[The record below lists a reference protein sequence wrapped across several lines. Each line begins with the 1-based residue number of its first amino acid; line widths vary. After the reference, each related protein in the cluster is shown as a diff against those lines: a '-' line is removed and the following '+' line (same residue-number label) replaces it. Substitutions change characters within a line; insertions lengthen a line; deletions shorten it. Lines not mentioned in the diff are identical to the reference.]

1 MKRHIPGL
9 AQASPQE
16 RALSD
21 GSYQVR
27 VERAQ
32 YRWEK
37 QKPFYLVRFSVT
49 APEGLAGATVSGRL
63 YCTVKAL
70 WKLNWFLNAFG
81 YDPDLLGRDELD
93 EKALIGLQG
102 VLKLSHKS
110 MNGHSFFNL
119 DAFAPSDRWED
130 ISETQ
135 TTPTSAAEVA

>member
-9 AQASPQE
+9 GKASPQE
-16 RALSD
+16 DSLAD
-21 GSYQVR
+21 GTYLVR

-37 QKPFYLVRFSVT
+37 QKPFYQVRFSVVEPK
-49 APEGLAGATVSGRL
+49 ASAGITVSGRL

-70 WKLNWFLNAFG
+70 WKLNWFLNDFG

-102 VLKLSHKS
+102 VLKLSHTTL
-110 MNGHSFFNL
+110 NGHTFLNL
-119 DAFAPSDRWED
+119 DAFAPAERWDEVNEPPEP
-130 ISETQ
+130 SNS
-135 TTPTSAAEVA
+135 PAEVA

>member
-16 RALSD
+16 RELPD
-21 GSYQVR
+21 GIYLVR
-27 VERAQ
+27 VEGAQ

-49 APEGLAGATVSGRL
+49 GPEVLAGATVSGRL
-63 YCTVKAL
+63 YCTVRAL
-70 WKLNWFLNAFG
+70 WKLNWFLNDFG

-102 VLKLSHKS
+102 VLKLSHS
-110 MNGHSFFNL
+110 CMSGHSFLNL
-119 DAFAPSDRWED
+119 DAFAPSDRWEEM
-130 ISETQ
+130 SQTQ
-135 TTPTSAAEVA
+135 TKPTSVAEVA